1 MSLTPDTLKSINS
14 LVEGELNL
22 VANLANISS
31 LLFSEGAWHWVGFY
45 VLDEPA
51 DELVLGPFQGP
62 IACTRLRRGKGVCA
76 KAWEQG
82 TPLLVKDVHEFDGH
96 IACSSATNSE
106 VVLPIKV
113 DGVVVGVLDI
123 DSLEFDGFTPAEI
136 DLLEEVVKIIEDI
149 WER

>member
-1 MSLTPDTLKSINS
+1 MSLTPDTLKSIRF
-14 LVEGELNL
+14 LVEGENNL

-31 LLFSEGAWHWVGFY
+31 HLFSEGAWHWVGFY

-76 KAWEQG
+76 DAWGLG
-82 TPLLVKDVHEFDGH
+82 TTLRVKDVHEFDGH